1 MSVMLLKEIPSYSI
15 SPAAFSYNL
24 NENIIS
30 KSKNAKK
37 KKDARAHGRK
47 VIKISTEV
55 HKSVKLLCTNFGLVT
70 VKNEN
75 VRSVQTHIITLNF
88 KKDAF
93 IFYMSIAK
101 SEDFQ
106 SIIGK
111 NELSALEGMAR
122 AARGWG
128 EESDHLVNYFG
139 PCMPNFKKTNLIL
152 CIYAHA
158 IFQDTAIQIEPMDTI
173 CGMNLNFKLSNRSKF
188 APFLEKLTLNFRVY
202 SVVVPQCRPLSPG
215 EVLGCTSPPVP
226 DGHTIIA
233 LGDGRFH
240 LESIM
245 ISNPEVPT
253 FLYNPYSKVLSR
265 EYYDQPLM
273 KKIRRAAIDKA
284 SEAKVWGL
292 ILGTLGR
299 QGSTKVLDNIEC
311 QLKAANKDFVV
322 VLLSEIFPAKLAAM
336 SEVGA
341 WIQIACPR
349 LSIDWGASFPAP
361 LLTTYEATVALNN
374 AEWHAKKYPMD
385 FYASG
390 SLGPWTPN
398 YKPPCPCGQ
407 TRATGCKGLRC
418 PLAVK

>member
-1 MSVMLLKEIPSYSI
+1 FVYNVSDMDIHLYS
-15 SPAAFSYNL
+15 
-24 NENIIS
+24 
-30 KSKNAKK
+30 
-37 KKDARAHGRK
+37 
-47 VIKISTEV
+47 
-55 HKSVKLLCTNFGLVT
+55 C
-70 VKNEN
+70 
-75 VRSVQTHIITLNF
+75 Q
-88 KKDAF
+88 
-93 IFYMSIAK
+93 
-101 SEDFQ
+101 
-106 SIIGK
+106 
-111 NELSALEGMAR
+111 
-122 AARGWG
+122 
-128 EESDHLVNYFG
+128 
-139 PCMPNFKKTNLIL
+139 
-152 CIYAHA
+152 
-158 IFQDTAIQIEPMDTI
+158 
-173 CGMNLNFKLSNRSKF
+173 
-188 APFLEKLTLNFRVY
+188 Y
-202 SVVVPQCRPLSPG
+202 SVVVPQCRPLSLG

-418 PLAVK
+418 PSAVK